1 VNYLILLGILGL
13 FALGSKSAV
22 GWVQSIKETLL
33 KIMVPGADRRLFS
46 GFTQSTFSWIR
57 NPASWVRIFNWTG
70 YSAGINGLGGVGGGT
85 LITRRHVLF
94 AHHVPYPARPFD
106 IFFVN
111 ADSRTFQYKVVN
123 VQQVGDTD
131 IAIGTLDRDA
141 DASLVVYKVL
151 PDNWADYAKA
161 KSSSFSAMGV
171 TGTEVSTALP
181 VLYANQDRKVST
193 ADLINVRLGVADLG
207 IPAFEVARAF
217 GDPIR
222 VGDSGNPI
230 FVPVGNELVLLGGFW
245 KLGSGNV
252 IASFP
257 WIITYRGAIE
267 NIIGQKLQVV
277 DLGRFAR

>member
-1 VNYLILLGILGL
+1 MSLFIFGQKVRTNWVSGI
-13 FALGSKSAV
+13 KS
-22 GWVQSIKETLL
+22 TLTKL
-33 KIMVPGADRRLFS
+33 MIPGADRRLFS
-46 GFTQSTFSWIR
+46 TFTASPIGWIR
-57 NPASWVRIFNWTG
+57 NAASWVRVFNWTG

-85 LITRRHVLF
+85 LITRKHVLL

-111 ADSRTFQYKVVN
+111 ANSRTFQYKVVN

-141 DASLVVYKVL
+141 DATLTVYKVL

-267 NIIGQKLQVV
+267 NIIGQKLQVA
-277 DLGRFAR
+277 DMSGLDRIA

>member
-1 VNYLILLGILGL
+1 MNYLILLGILGL

-22 GWVQSIKETLL
+22 SWVQSIKDTLL

-46 GFTQSTFSWIR
+46 TFTASPIGWIR
-57 NPASWVRIFNWTG
+57 NAASWVRVFNWTG

-111 ADSRTFQYKVVN
+111 ADSRTFQYKVVT

-131 IAIGTLDRDA
+131 ITIGTLDRDA
-141 DASLVVYKVL
+141 DVSLCVYKVL

-161 KSSSFSAMGV
+161 KTSSFNAMGV

-267 NIIGQKLQVV
+267 NVIGQKLQVV
-277 DLGRFAR
+277 DLGRYA

>member
-1 VNYLILLGILGL
+1 MNYLILLGILGL

-22 GWVQSIKETLL
+22 SWVQSIKDTLL
-33 KIMVPGADRRLFS
+33 KLMVPGADRRLFS
-46 GFTQSTFSWIR
+46 AWTPSPIGWIR
-57 NPASWVRIFNWTG
+57 NPASWVRVFNWTG
-70 YSAGINGLGGVGGGT
+70 YAAGINGLGGVGGGT
-85 LITRRHVLF
+85 LITRKHVLF
-94 AHHVPYPARPFD
+94 AHHVPYPETPFD

-111 ADSRTFQYKVVN
+111 ADSRTFAYKVTK

-141 DASLVVYKVL
+141 DASLCVYKVL
-151 PDNWADYAKA
+151 PDNWVDYAKA
-161 KSSSFSAMGV
+161 KTSSFSAMGV

-207 IPAFEVARAF
+207 IPAFEVARSF

-222 VGDSGNPI
+222 GGDSGNPI

-245 KLGSGNV
+245 KLGSGIV
-252 IASFP
+252 ASFP

-267 NIIGQKLQVV
+267 NITSQKLQVV
-277 DLGRFAR
+277 DLGRYA

>member
-1 VNYLILLGILGL
+1 MNYLILLGILGL
-13 FALGSKSAV
+13 FALGLKSAV

-57 NPASWVRIFNWTG
+57 NPASWVRVFNWTG
-70 YSAGINGLGGVGGGT
+70 YAAGINGLGGVGGGT
-85 LITRRHVLF
+85 LITRRHVLL

-131 IAIGTLDRDA
+131 IAIGTLDRDV
-141 DASLVVYKVL
+141 DASLAVYKVL
-151 PDNWADYAKA
+151 PDNWTQYAKA
-161 KSSSFSAMGV
+161 QSSSFNVMGV
-171 TGTEVSTALP
+171 TGTEISMVLP
-181 VLYANQDRKVST
+181 VLYSNQDRKVST
-193 ADLINVRLGVADLG
+193 ADLTRIRVGIADLS
-207 IPAFEVARAF
+207 IPAFEVARSF

-222 VGDSGNPI
+222 GGDSGNPI
-230 FVPVGNELVLLGGFW
+230 FVPVGNELVLLGAFYRS
-245 KLGSGNV
+245 GSGNV

-257 WIITYRGAIE
+257 WVNTYRGAIE

-277 DLGRFAR
+277 DLGRYA

>member
-1 VNYLILLGILGL
+1 MNYLILLGILGL

-22 GWVQSIKETLL
+22 SWVQSIKDTLL
-33 KIMVPGADRRLFS
+33 KLMVPGADRRLFS
-46 GFTQSTFSWIR
+46 AWTPSPIGWTR
-57 NPASWVRIFNWTG
+57 NPASWVRVFNWTG
-70 YSAGINGLGGVGGGT
+70 YAAGINGLGGVGGGT
-85 LITRRHVLF
+85 LITRKHVLF
-94 AHHVPYPARPFD
+94 AHHVPYPETPFD

-111 ADSRTFQYKVVN
+111 ADSRTFAYKVTK

-141 DASLVVYKVL
+141 DASLCVYKVL
-151 PDNWADYAKA
+151 PDNWVDYAKA
-161 KSSSFSAMGV
+161 KTSSFSAMGV

-207 IPAFEVARAF
+207 IPAFEVARSF

-222 VGDSGNPI
+222 GGDSGNPI

-245 KLGSGNV
+245 KLGSGIV
-252 IASFP
+252 ASFP

-267 NIIGQKLQVV
+267 NVIGQKLQVA
-277 DLGRFAR
+277 DLGRHA

>member
-1 VNYLILLGILGL
+1 MNYLILLGILGL

-22 GWVQSIKETLL
+22 SWVQSIKDTLL
-33 KIMVPGADRRLFS
+33 KLMVPGADRRLFS
-46 GFTQSTFSWIR
+46 GFTQSTFSWTR
-57 NPASWVRIFNWTG
+57 NPASWVRTFNWTG
-70 YSAGINGLGGVGGGT
+70 YAAGINGLGGVGGGT
-85 LITRRHVLF
+85 LITRKHVLF
-94 AHHVPYPARPFD
+94 ANHVPYPARPFD

-111 ADSRTFQYKVVN
+111 ADSRTFTYKVVN

-141 DASLVVYKVL
+141 DASLCVYKVL

-161 KSSSFSAMGV
+161 KVSSFSAMGA

-207 IPAFEVARAF
+207 IPAFEVARSF

-222 VGDSGNPI
+222 GGDSGNPI

-245 KLGSGNV
+245 KLGSGIV
-252 IASFP
+252 ASFP

-267 NIIGQKLQVV
+267 NITSQKLQVV
-277 DLGRFAR
+277 DLGRFV

>member
-1 VNYLILLGILGL
+1 MNYLILLGILGL

-22 GWVQSIKETLL
+22 SWVQSIKDTLL
-33 KIMVPGADRRLFS
+33 KLMVPGADRRLFS

-57 NPASWVRIFNWTG
+57 NPASWVRVFNWTG
-70 YSAGINGLGGVGGGT
+70 YAAGINGLGGVGGGT

-94 AHHVPYPARPFD
+94 AHHVPYPATPFD

-111 ADSRTFQYKVVN
+111 ADSRTFAYKVTK

-141 DASLVVYKVL
+141 DASLCVYKVL

-161 KSSSFSAMGV
+161 KTSSFNAMGV

-267 NIIGQKLQVV
+267 NVIGQKLQVV
-277 DLGRFAR
+277 DLGRFA

>member
-13 FALGSKSAV
+13 FAIGSKSAV

-33 KIMVPGADRRLFS
+33 KIMVPGADRRIFS

-57 NPASWVRIFNWTG
+57 NAASWVRVFNWTG
-70 YSAGINGLGGVGGGT
+70 YAAGINGLGGVGGGT

-94 AHHVPYPARPFD
+94 AQHVPYPARPFE
-106 IFFVN
+106 IYFVT
-111 ADSRTFQYKVVN
+111 ADSRTIPYQVTN
-123 VQQVGDTD
+123 IQQVGDTD

-141 DASLVVYKVL
+141 DAGLCVYKVL
-151 PDNWADYAKA
+151 PDNWTQYAKA
-161 KSSSFSAMGV
+161 KTESFSAMGV
-171 TGTEVSTALP
+171 TGTVTSVSLP

-193 ADLINVRLGVADLG
+193 ADLINVRAGVADLS
-207 IPAFEVARAF
+207 IAAFEVARAF
-217 GDPIR
+217 GDQIR
-222 VGDSGNPI
+222 GGDSGNPI
-230 FVPVGNELVLLGGFW
+230 FVPVGNELVLLGGF
-245 KLGSGNV
+245 KQLGTGGV

-277 DLGRFAR
+277 DLGRYA